1 MAKIQIR
8 VCEDCG
14 AKLGPVLP
22 NGSRYGS
29 LIQKCPS
36 CKSLYFDRSYR
47 EIAVDGFKEAD
58 LETKSGLGHI
68 VLLLL
73 FALLLTGFFVLN
85 TFGGFGN
92 RVYLA
97 VPIMAVVMWYSF
109 ATSIADQIDTW
120 TGKKQKDL
128 EKLKLESEE
137 RMRNRS
143 YADVLVQQ
151 GYNVPQK
158 YLGAESK
165 R

>member
-1 MAKIQIR
+1 MANIQIR
-8 VCEDCG
+8 VCDNCG
-14 AKLGPVLP
+14 ARLGPILP
-22 NGSRYGS
+22 DGSRYGS
-29 LIQKCPS
+29 LIQQCPS

-47 EIAVDGFKEAD
+47 EIAVDGFKEAE
-58 LETKSGLGHI
+58 LKSKLREI
-68 VLLLL
+68 VITLLL
-73 FALLLTGFFVLN
+73 ALLLTGFFVLN

-92 RVYLA
+92 RVYLV
-97 VPIMAVVMWYSF
+97 VPIMAVVMWYWF

-120 TGKKQKDL
+120 TGKKQKEL
-128 EKLKLESEE
+128 EKLKLESEK
-137 RMRNRS
+137 RMQNRS

>member
-1 MAKIQIR
+1 MANIQIR
-8 VCEDCG
+8 VCDNCG
-14 AKLGPVLP
+14 AKLGPILP

-36 CKSLYFDRSYR
+36 CKSLYIDRSYR
-47 EIAVDGFKEAD
+47 EIAVDGLKEAE
-58 LETKSGLGHI
+58 LKSKLREI
-68 VLLLL
+68 VITLLL
-73 FALLLTGFFVLN
+73 ALLLTGFFVLN

-97 VPIMAVVMWYSF
+97 VPIMAVVMWYWF

-120 TGKKQKDL
+120 TGKKQKEL

-143 YADVLVQQ
+143 YVDVLIQQ

-158 YLGAESK
+158 YLRTEA
-165 R
+165 RR

>member
-1 MAKIQIR
+1 MANIQIR
-8 VCEDCG
+8 VCDNCG
-14 AKLGPVLP
+14 ARLGPILP
-22 NGSRYGS
+22 DGSRYGS

-68 VLLLL
+68 VLFLLL
-73 FALLLTGFFVLN
+73 ALLLTGFFVLN

>member
-1 MAKIQIR
+1 MAKIQVR

-29 LIQKCPS
+29 LIQQCPS

-68 VLLLL
+68 VLVLLL
-73 FALLLTGFFVLN
+73 ALLSTGMFILN
-85 TFGGFGN
+85 FFGGFGN
-92 RVYLA
+92 RMYFA
-97 VPIMAVVMWYSF
+97 IPIMAVIMWYWF
-109 ATSIADQIDTW
+109 ATSIRNQIDTW
-120 TGKKQKDL
+120 TGKKQKEL
-128 EKLKLESEE
+128 EKLKLESEK
-137 RMRNRS
+137 RMQNRS

-151 GYNVPQK
+151 GYRVPRK
-158 YLGAESK
+158 YLGTESQ
-165 R
+165 

>member
-1 MAKIQIR
+1 MANIQIR
-8 VCEDCG
+8 VCDNCG
-14 AKLGPVLP
+14 AKLGPILP
-22 NGSRYGS
+22 DGSRYGS

-36 CKSLYFDRSYR
+36 CKSLYIDRSYR
-47 EIAVDGFKEAD
+47 EIAVDGFKEAE
-58 LETKSGLGHI
+58 LKSKLREI
-68 VLLLL
+68 VITLLL
-73 FALLLTGFFVLN
+73 ALLLTGFFVLN

-120 TGKKQKDL
+120 TGKKQKEL

-143 YADVLVQQ
+143 YVDVLIQQ

-158 YLGAESK
+158 YLGTESK